1 MKKLILLLI
10 ITSFILTPM
19 SGLKAQ
25 VVQTNEELLRSL
37 LQQQIELLTKL
48 VLHLQSQLEVLLA
61 EKQKEKEIKSEDM
74 EKQFEDYIIKRENR
88 IKEETEIKRIKE
100 ELDNKEGLK
109 YSIEDKEYKI
119 WFEGMIYAGVIN
131 KDQSEL
137 EILREISG
145 IVVKREEDIK
155 KAKEEKE
162 IETRKKECLKN
173 SGNTW
178 NNETKSCHYFWEDYI
193 KQQNNIG
200 A

>member
-1 MKKLILLLI
+1 MKHQYKIWIAFFVMIMLVACAPAVVEEAVI
-10 ITSFILTPM
+10 
-19 SGLKAQ
+19 Q
-25 VVQTNEELLRSL
+25 VG
-37 LQQQIELLTKL
+37 
-48 VLHLQSQLEVLLA
+48 
-61 EKQKEKEIKSEDM
+61 EK
-74 EKQFEDYIIKRENR
+74 DYR
-88 IKEETEIKRIKE
+88 
-100 ELDNKEGLK
+100 
-109 YSIEDKEYKI
+109 I

-173 SGNTW
+173 QKEECLKNSSNTW

>member
-10 ITSFILTPM
+10 ITSFLLTPM

-162 IETRKKECLKN
+162 IETRKEECLKN
-173 SGNTW
+173 SSNTW